1 MLQLNGKSFST
12 MTLCCFVVLQ
22 SPLNANLQQ
31 RSNRLNADG
40 SKYQS
45 SSQHISTKQS
55 TAGAV
60 PTHHSTQ
67 NKHKSGVS
75 YTEVSNRTPVLFAVS
90 LNKISARLAQSSILV
105 DMNRNR
111 YKYLLDKQEQIRN

>member
-1 MLQLNGKSFST
+1 MFMVEQYRMRIMNAVIGCFTAEQKSFST
-12 MTLCCFVVLQ
+12 LFLCCSVVLQ

-75 YTEVSNRTPVLFAVS
+75 YTEVSDSTPALYLFS
-90 LNKISARLAQSSILV
+90 LNKINARLAQS
-105 DMNRNR
+105 
-111 YKYLLDKQEQIRN
+111 

>member
-1 MLQLNGKSFST
+1 MFMVKQYRMRIMNAVIGCVTIFFNIGSML
-12 MTLCCFVVLQ
+12 FVVLQ
-22 SPLNANLQQ
+22 SPQNANLQQ

-40 SKYQS
+40 SKYQP

-75 YTEVSNRTPVLFAVS
+75 YTEVSDRTPGLYLVS
-90 LNKISARLAQSSILV
+90 LNKLNARLAQSWIHVLV
-105 DMNRNR
+105 D
-111 YKYLLDKQEQIRN
+111 I